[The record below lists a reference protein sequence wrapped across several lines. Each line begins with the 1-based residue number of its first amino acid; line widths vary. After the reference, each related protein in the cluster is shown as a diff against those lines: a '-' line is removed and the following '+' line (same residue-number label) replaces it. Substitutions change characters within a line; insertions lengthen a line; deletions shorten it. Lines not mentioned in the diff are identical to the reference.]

1 MRAQRIFRWFAA
13 LAVLALLAGACTT
26 GDDDDETSSGDD
38 TSDTSDTSDSGGDED
53 GEVQAPE
60 PGPGFDGETIT
71 LGVLTPTTG
80 PAAAIGKPLTN
91 GNVVFWKQYNAEN
104 GGIAGKYPVELLIED
119 TGYVPDTAVQKYDQ
133 THEEVLA
140 YQQILGTQV
149 TLSVLEQLKAD
160 GIVAG
165 PASLD
170 SLWLSEPNLL
180 PVGAPYQYQ
189 FINGFDWYFAED
201 GDGNSIEDAT
211 VCALGQDDAYGEA
224 GLEGLEFAA
233 ENVGFE
239 IAETQ
244 AFPSNAEDFSAQ
256 ISALK
261 SAGCT
266 VVALSALPSHTGTIA
281 GTAAQLEFTPDWL
294 GLSPT
299 WINVLAASPVAPYLE
314 QYFHVISD
322 APDWGDE
329 TVPGMVELIAA
340 QEEYAPDQAP
350 DGYFVFG
357 YYQAKAMAALLE
369 TAVETGNLTQS
380 GLIEAITEMGT
391 VDFGGLT
398 GDFTYGT
405 VEERTPPINSNIA
418 AVVPDAPNGLKN
430 QASWTADYAAD
441 FVFGEA

>member
-1 MRAQRIFRWFAA
+1 MRAKPLFRWFAA
-13 LAVLALLAGACTT
+13 LAVLAFLAGACTT
-26 GDDDDETSSGDD
+26 GDDDDDTSSGDD
-38 TSDTSDTSDSGGDED
+38 PTGQDDGGDD
-53 GEVQAPE
+53 GGDAPEPE

-80 PAAAIGKPLTN
+80 PAAAIGEPLTN
-91 GNVVFWKQYNAEN
+91 GNRVFWEQYNAEN
-104 GGIAGKYPVELLIED
+104 GGVAGKYPVELLIED
-119 TGYVPDTAVQKYDQ
+119 TGYVPDTAVQKYGQ
-133 THEEVLA
+133 THDDVLA

-149 TLSVLEQLKAD
+149 TLSVLEQLKSD

-170 SLWLSEPNLL
+170 SLWLSEENLL

-189 FINGFDWYFAED
+189 FINAFDWYFAED

-224 GLEGLEFAA
+224 GIEGLTFAA

-244 AFPSNAEDFSAQ
+244 AFPANAADFSAQ
-256 ISALK
+256 VSALK

-266 VVALSALPSHTGTIA
+266 VVALSSLPSHTGTIA
-281 GTAAQLEFTPDWL
+281 GTAATLDFAPDWI

-299 WINVLAASPVAPYLE
+299 WINVLALSEIAPYLE
-314 QYFHVISD
+314 ANFHVVSD

-329 TVPGMVELIAA
+329 SVPGMVEMLEAKD
-340 QEEYAPDQAP
+340 QYAPDQGP
-350 DGYFVFG
+350 DGYFIFG

-369 TAVETGNLTQS
+369 TAVETGNLSQS
-380 GLIEAITEMGT
+380 GLIDAMAEMGT

-398 GDFTYGT
+398 GEFTYGT
-405 VEERTPPINSNIA
+405 VDERTPPINSNIA
-418 AVVPDAPNGLKN
+418 AVVPDAPNGLKKE
-430 QASWTADYAAD
+430 AAWTADYAGD
-441 FVFGEA
+441 FVFGE